1 MKIFSNLIPLI
12 LFSILTISCQ
22 KNIQESGW
30 YVKYVADKISKDVED
45 NTYYSVFLQL
55 PTENK
60 YPETEKFSCQQHF
73 EEIYGPYKKGTVVS
87 LVVDELHFDTF
98 VVKLYI
104 SRDRKE
110 WTLVKEGRNQIEYK
124 LE

>member
-1 MKIFSNLIPLI
+1 MKIFSKLIPLI

-60 YPETEKFSCQQHF
+60 YPESE
-73 EEIYGPYKKGTVVS
+73 
-87 LVVDELHFDTF
+87 
-98 VVKLYI
+98 
-104 SRDRKE
+104 
-110 WTLVKEGRNQIEYK
+110 
-124 LE
+124 